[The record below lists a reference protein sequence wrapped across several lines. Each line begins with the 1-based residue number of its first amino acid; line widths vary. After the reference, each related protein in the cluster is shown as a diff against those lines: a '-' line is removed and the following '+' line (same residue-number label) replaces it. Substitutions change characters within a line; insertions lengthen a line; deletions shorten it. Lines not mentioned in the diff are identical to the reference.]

1 MVTQDRI
8 ESIVGEELAHVR
20 AFRHDLHR
28 HPELMFEE
36 KRTSEAVRRE
46 LEELGIEHVSGL
58 AGGTGV
64 LGVIPATSNPGSA
77 PTIALRA
84 DMDAL
89 PIHEETGLPYASQTP
104 GVMHACGHDGHTA
117 ILVGAARVLSKLSER
132 PNNVMLVFQP
142 AEEGGAGGEKMCTD
156 GVLTGKVCGRPV
168 DEIYGLHCWPLNELG
183 TVSTRVGPLLAATDE
198 FDVTIKGKGG
208 HAAAPHFTIDPV
220 LVAAHIVTSLQ
231 SIVAR
236 RVDPMDPVV
245 VTTASIH
252 AGEAHNVIPDFAKIR
267 GTVRTLRHE
276 TRSLAE
282 REFRRIVTA
291 TAQAFGAEAEIHWS
305 SGYPVTL
312 NHEAPV
318 ERFRA
323 IAREAIGE
331 KRVINEPFPTMGG
344 EDFSYYGQHVPACFF
359 LLGMKPKG
367 AASYP
372 LVHTPRFDFNDDAL
386 ALGVEM
392 MTRLAATAR

>member
-1 MVTQDRI
+1 MLTQNRI
-8 ESIVGEELAHVR
+8 ESIVAEELAHVR
-20 AFRHDLHR
+20 AVRHDLHR

-36 KRTSEAVRRE
+36 RRTSETVCRE
-46 LEELGIEHVSGL
+46 LEELGVEHVSGL

-64 LGVIPATSNPGSA
+64 LGVIPATANAGSA

-89 PIHEETGLPYASQTP
+89 PIHEATGLPYASQTP

-117 ILVGAARVLSKLSER
+117 MLIGAARVLSKLTER

-142 AEEGGAGGEKMCTD
+142 AEEGGAGGEKMCSD

-183 TVSTRVGPLLAATDE
+183 TVATRVGPLLAATDE
-198 FDVTIKGKGG
+198 FTVTIRGKGG

-220 LVAAHIVTSLQ
+220 LVAAHTVTALQ

-236 RVDPMDPVV
+236 RVNPMDPVV
-245 VTTASIH
+245 VTVGAIH
-252 AGEAHNVIPDFAKIR
+252 AGEANNVIPDSAELR
-267 GTVRTLRHE
+267 GTIRTLRHE
-276 TRSLAE
+276 TRTLAE
-282 REFRRIVTA
+282 REFRRVVTT
-291 TAQAFGAEAEIHWS
+291 TAQAFGADADINWHT
-305 SGYPVTL
+305 GYPVTV
-312 NHEAPV
+312 NHQGPV
-318 ERFRA
+318 ERFRT
-323 IAREAIGE
+323 IARAALGQS
-331 KRVINEPFPTMGG
+331 RVIDEPFPTMGG
-344 EDFSYYGQHVPACFF
+344 EDFAFYGQHVPACFF
-359 LLGMKPKG
+359 LLGMKPKN

-386 ALGVEM
+386 SLGVEM
-392 MTRLAATAR
+392 LARLAATPR

>member
-1 MVTQDRI
+1 M
-8 ESIVGEELAHVR
+8 AHVR
-20 AFRHDLHR
+20 ALRHDLHR
-28 HPELMFEE
+28 HPELMFQE
-36 KRTSEAVRRE
+36 KRTSECVRRE

-64 LGVIPATSNPGSA
+64 LGVIPATSDPGSA

-89 PIHEETGLPYASQTP
+89 PIHEATGAPYASQTP

-117 ILVGAARVLSKLSER
+117 ILIGAARVLSRLSER

-142 AEEGGAGGEKMCTD
+142 AEEGGFGGEKMCAE
-156 GVLTGKVCGRPV
+156 GALSGKVCGRPV
-168 DEIYGLHCWPLNELG
+168 DEIYGLHGWPMNELG

-198 FDVTIKGKGG
+198 FVLTVTGKGG
-208 HAAAPHFTIDPV
+208 HAAAPHHAVDPV
-220 LVAAHIVTSLQ
+220 LASAHIITALQ

-236 RVDPMDPVV
+236 RVNPMDSVV
-245 VTTASIH
+245 VTVAAIH
-252 AGEAHNVIPDFAKIR
+252 AGEANNVIPDSVEMR
-267 GTVRTLRHE
+267 GTIRALRHE

-282 REFRRIVTA
+282 REFRRIVTGVA
-291 TAQAFGAEAEIHWS
+291 SSFGCEAEIQWLA
-305 SGYPVTL
+305 GYPVTV

-323 IAREAIGE
+323 IARRAIGE
-331 KRVINEPFPTMGG
+331 ARVIDEPFPTMGG
-344 EDFSYYGQHVPACFF
+344 EDFAYYGQHVPACFF
-359 LLGMKPKG
+359 LLGLKPKG
-367 AASYP
+367 ASSYP

-386 ALGVEM
+386 PLGVELM
-392 MTRLAATAR
+392 ARLAATPR